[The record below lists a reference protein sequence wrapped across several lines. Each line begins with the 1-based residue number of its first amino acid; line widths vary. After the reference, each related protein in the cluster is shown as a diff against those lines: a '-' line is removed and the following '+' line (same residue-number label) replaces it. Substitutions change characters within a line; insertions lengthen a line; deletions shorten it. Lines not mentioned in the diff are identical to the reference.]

1 MFLLI
6 ELNDEI
12 VDVWNGDIFDYKVIR
27 LGTRTDN
34 IGAFY
39 EYEILIVNASGKVVA
54 SYQDSLEANIY
65 WEVYES
71 AKPR

>member
-39 EYEILIVNASGKVVA
+39 EYQILIVNASGKVVA
-54 SYQDSLEANIY
+54 SYQDSLEDNIY